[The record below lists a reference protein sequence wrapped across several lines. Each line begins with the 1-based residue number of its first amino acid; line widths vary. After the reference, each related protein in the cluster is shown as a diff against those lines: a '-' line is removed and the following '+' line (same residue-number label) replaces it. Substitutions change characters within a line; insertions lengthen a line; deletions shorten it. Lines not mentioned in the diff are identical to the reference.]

1 MDEAQA
7 MAHAIEL
14 AWRGWGRVHP
24 NPMVGA
30 VLLAEGRMVGEG
42 FHAEFGGPHAETVAL
57 AAAGRRAAGATA
69 VVTLEPCTHV
79 GKQPPCADAL
89 IRAGVRRVVAAV
101 RDPDPLAQGGAQRM
115 QGAGIDVEIGLMGSA
130 AAAQNAAFFH
140 ALRDQQRPWIALKL
154 ATTID
159 GRIADARGR
168 SRWISGPD
176 ARDYVHWLRAG
187 FDAIATGGRTAAQ
200 DDPSLTVRGAVTP
213 RVTPRRI
220 IFDRA
225 LGLSPTSVVARTA
238 ADTPT
243 IVVTATGAAGSVRA
257 DALRAL
263 GVQVLGAASLAE
275 AAGLLR
281 SGGIT
286 SMLVEGGGRLAGALL
301 EAGLVDRYY
310 WIQSPVL
317 LGAGGVPAFA
327 GVPDAALPSARR
339 WVVAERRALG
349 EDTLLVVDREP
360 CLPEL

>member
-1 MDEAQA
+1 
-7 MAHAIEL
+7 MARAIEL
-14 AWRGWGRVHP
+14 GWRGWGHVHP
-24 NPMVGA
+24 NPMVGS
-30 VLLAEGRMVGEG
+30 VLLAGNEVVGEG
-42 FHAEFGGPHAETVAL
+42 FHAEFGGVHAEVAAL
-57 AAAGRRAAGATA
+57 EAAGRRAAGATA

-101 RDPDPLAQGGAQRM
+101 RDPNPAAAGGARRM
-115 QGAGIDVEIGLMGSA
+115 RDAGIDVEIGLLGGQV
-130 AAAQNAAFFH
+130 AAQNAAFFH
-140 ALRDQQRPWIALKL
+140 YLRNVGRPWIALKL
-154 ATTID
+154 ATTLD

-213 RVTPRRI
+213 RVVPRRV

-225 LGLSPTSVVARTA
+225 LGLSPASVVVRTA
-238 ADTPT
+238 GETPT
-243 IVVTATGAAGSVRA
+243 IVVSGPAAAGSVRA
-257 DALRAL
+257 EALRAA
-263 GVQVLGAASLAE
+263 GVQVLGAASLDE
-275 AAGLLR
+275 AMTALH
-281 SGGIT
+281 SAGIT

-310 WIQSPVL
+310 WIQSPLL
-317 LGAGGVPAFA
+317 LGEGGVPAFA
-327 GVPDAALPSARR
+327 GLPDSALAGAPR
-339 WVVAERRALG
+339 WTVAERRALG

-360 CLPEL
+360 CSPES

>member
-1 MDEAQA
+1 MARA
-7 MAHAIEL
+7 MEL
-14 AWRGWGRVHP
+14 GWRGWGRVHP
-24 NPMVGA
+24 NPMVGS
-30 VLLAEGRMVGEG
+30 VLLAGDQVVGEG
-42 FHAEFGGPHAETVAL
+42 FHAEFGGVHAEVAAL
-57 AAAGRRAAGATA
+57 DAAGRRAAGATA

-101 RDPDPLAQGGAQRM
+101 RDPNPAAGGGARRM
-115 QGAGIDVEIGLMGSA
+115 RDAGIDVEIGLMGEQ

-140 ALRDQQRPWIALKL
+140 YLRNVDRPWIALKL
-154 ATTID
+154 ATTLD

-213 RVTPRRI
+213 RVVPRRV

-225 LGLSPTSVVARTA
+225 LGLSPASVVVRTA
-238 ADTPT
+238 GETPT
-243 IVVTATGAAGSVRA
+243 IVVSAPAAVGSVRA
-257 DALRAL
+257 EALRAA
-263 GVQVLGAASLAE
+263 GVQVLGAASLE
-275 AAGLLR
+275 AAMTALR
-281 SGGIT
+281 SAGIS

-301 EAGLVDRYY
+301 DAGLVDRYY

-317 LGAGGVPAFA
+317 LGEGGVPAFS
-327 GVPDAALPSARR
+327 GVPDTALAGAPR
-339 WVVAERRALG
+339 WTVAERRALG

-360 CLPEL
+360 CSPES

>member
-1 MDEAQA
+1 MARA
-7 MAHAIEL
+7 MEL
-14 AWRGWGRVHP
+14 GWRGWGRVHP
-24 NPMVGA
+24 NPMVGS
-30 VLLAEGRMVGEG
+30 VLLAGDQVVGEG
-42 FHAEFGGPHAETVAL
+42 FHAEFGGVHAEVAAL
-57 AAAGRRAAGATA
+57 DAAGRRAAGATA

-101 RDPDPLAQGGAQRM
+101 RDPNPAAGGGARRM
-115 QGAGIDVEIGLMGSA
+115 RDAGIDVEIGLMGEQ

-140 ALRDQQRPWIALKL
+140 YLRNVDRPWIALKL
-154 ATTID
+154 ATTLD

-213 RVTPRRI
+213 RVVPRRV

-225 LGLSPTSVVARTA
+225 LGLSPASVVVRTA
-238 ADTPT
+238 GETPT
-243 IVVTATGAAGSVRA
+243 ILVSAPAAVGSVRA
-257 DALRAL
+257 EALRAA
-263 GVQVLGAASLAE
+263 GVQVLGAASLE
-275 AAGLLR
+275 AAMTALR
-281 SGGIT
+281 SAGIT

-301 EAGLVDRYY
+301 DAGLVDRYY
-310 WIQSPVL
+310 WIQSPLL
-317 LGAGGVPAFA
+317 LGEGGVPAFS
-327 GVPDAALPSARR
+327 GVPDTALAGAPR
-339 WVVAERRALG
+339 WTVAERRALG

-360 CLPEL
+360 CSPES